1 MLKQYEKGWLI
12 ETLSC
17 ASLGLEKGQ
26 ILELTDKEY
35 DQITEKGNI

>member
-17 ASLGLEKGQ
+17 VSLGLEKGQ